1 MSNLN
6 TILNKLGKIEAIE
19 KTNLEKHEIE
29 LNISTD
35 SKELV
40 SKYFGLT
47 DTINS
52 KYVGLSNDM
61 RAILGKID
69 EAVKLSNEMPKVI
82 TKYEQL
88 AKELGIDV
96 NNVQELKDMKLAIK
110 NVNEY
115 KTLSSKLKDI
125 ITING

>member
-6 TILNKLGKIEAIE
+6 TILNKLGKIEEIE
-19 KTNLEKHEIE
+19 QTNLAKHEVE

-52 KYVGLSNDM
+52 KYVGINNEIRNLFD
-61 RAILGKID
+61 KID
-69 EAVKLSNEMPKVI
+69 DAVELSIQMQKLI

-96 NNVQELKDMKLAIK
+96 NNIKELEDMKLAVK
-110 NVNEY
+110 NVNNY
-115 KTLSSKLKDI
+115 KTLSSKLKSVI
-125 ITING
+125 K

>member
-6 TILNKLGKIEAIE
+6 TILNKLGKIEEIE
-19 KTNLEKHEIE
+19 KTNLEKHEVE

-52 KYVGLSNDM
+52 KYVGINNEIRNLFD
-61 RAILGKID
+61 KID
-69 EAVKLSNEMPKVI
+69 DAVELSIQMQKLI

-96 NNVQELKDMKLAIK
+96 NNIKELEDMKLAVK
-110 NVNEY
+110 NVNNY
-115 KTLSSKLKDI
+115 KTLSSKLKSVI
-125 ITING
+125 K

>member
-52 KYVGLSNDM
+52 KYVGINNEIRNLFD
-61 RAILGKID
+61 KID
-69 EAVKLSNEMPKVI
+69 DAVELSIQMQKLI

-96 NNVQELKDMKLAIK
+96 NNIKELEDMKLAVK
-110 NVNEY
+110 NVNNY
-115 KTLSSKLKDI
+115 KTLSSKLKSVI
-125 ITING
+125 K

>member
-6 TILNKLGKIEAIE
+6 TILNKLGKIEEIE

-52 KYVGLSNDM
+52 KYVGINNEIRNLFD
-61 RAILGKID
+61 KID
-69 EAVKLSNEMPKVI
+69 DAVELSIQMQKLI

-96 NNVQELKDMKLAIK
+96 NNIKELEDMKLAVK
-110 NVNEY
+110 NVNNY
-115 KTLSSKLKDI
+115 KTLSSKLKSVI
-125 ITING
+125 K

>member
-6 TILNKLGKIEAIE
+6 TILNKLGKIEEIE

-52 KYVGLSNDM
+52 KYVGINNEIRNLFD
-61 RAILGKID
+61 KID
-69 EAVKLSNEMPKVI
+69 DAVELSIQMQKLI

-96 NNVQELKDMKLAIK
+96 NN
-110 NVNEY
+110 Y
-115 KTLSSKLKDI
+115 KTLSSKLKSVI
-125 ITING
+125 K

>member
-19 KTNLEKHEIE
+19 QTNLAKHEVE

-52 KYVGLSNDM
+52 KYVGINNEIRNLFD
-61 RAILGKID
+61 KID
-69 EAVKLSNEMPKVI
+69 NAVELSIQMQKLI

-96 NNVQELKDMKLAIK
+96 NNIKELEDMKLAVK
-110 NVNEY
+110 DVNNY
-115 KTLSSKLKDI
+115 KTLSSKLKSVI
-125 ITING
+125 K